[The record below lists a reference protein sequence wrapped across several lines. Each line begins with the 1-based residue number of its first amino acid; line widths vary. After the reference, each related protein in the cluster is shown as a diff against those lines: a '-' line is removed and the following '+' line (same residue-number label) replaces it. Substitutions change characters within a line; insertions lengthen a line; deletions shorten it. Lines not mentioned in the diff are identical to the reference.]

1 MRSAECGVRG
11 FLHRLLRRVVVGEF
25 RRLRTAFSVTFHSGK
40 VTKTARSMSSSSSGG
55 ESPLTIRHFDG
66 FRYAVKMTNTAVGLS
81 RPTKAAEACLSA
93 SVIFGKSVAF
103 LLPWFVFGDRDK
115 VAYIHLCHDNLSR
128 TDLLEGEAAHGKRES
143 QRKVEIAKISL
154 QRLSLEPISV
164 QGERGCS

>member
-1 MRSAECGVRG
+1 VFRTLRS
-11 FLHRLLRRVVVGEF
+11 
-25 RRLRTAFSVTFHSGK
+25 AFSVTFHSGK

-93 SVIFGKSVAF
+93 SVIFGKSVVFAI
-103 LLPWFVFGDRDK
+103 PWFVFSDRDK
-115 VAYIHLCHDNLSR
+115 VAYIHLCIEDTVR

-154 QRLSLEPISV
+154 AEIEP
-164 QGERGCS
+164 